1 MMRNRNRRKS
11 QGGNALIESA
21 FAFIFLVPLMI
32 GSVGVGMSLNRS
44 IQANQVT
51 RSAGHMYARGLNFS
65 QTGNKQLL
73 VRMATGLNLQL
84 TGGDGV
90 VYLTRA
96 VKVGDQ
102 QCLDGGVAIASCTN
116 RGQTVITARIA
127 FGNTSLRASSY
138 GSPASTFFNSNGD
151 AAEADYLT
159 KSALVLPSFS
169 STLDLGN
176 GETAYIAETF
186 FAPAGTGF
194 GFAKGAYNRSIF

>member
-1 MMRNRNRRKS
+1 
-11 QGGNALIESA
+11 
-21 FAFIFLVPLMI
+21 MI

-65 QTGNKQLL
+65 QTGQQTML

-96 VKVGDQ
+96 VKDGDQ

-116 RGQTVITARIA
+116 SGPDRDYGAHRLRQHVASGQFVR
-127 FGNTSLRASSY
+127 
-138 GSPASTFFNSNGD
+138 SPASTFFNSNGD
-151 AAEADYLT
+151 AAEVDYLK

-169 STLDLGN
+169 STLDSG
-176 GETAYIAETF
+176 
-186 FAPAGTGF
+186 
-194 GFAKGAYNRSIF
+194 